1 MNQLEQDLI
10 IEQMD
15 LDLEGKA
22 TLQGGGQALKSS
34 WKFDKGLALQ
44 ADTQQSDKNQDRGA
58 GFEEA
63 VDDID
68 SMREDFRNFNLH
80 CNDINENLSKL
91 AQSKKSKSITAAME
105 TFRAF
110 VSDFRKLDIRLAANS
125 KEFKGHLR
133 STEMYKT
140 KVNNLELE
148 IRKQVDMAAQI
159 QEDNLFFIEQIN
171 RLESAEQ
178 DQQDIFRDY
187 DDKERKI
194 QKELDQRTQDDIKA
208 TREWE
213 VKLADEQRKVLN
225 LEREI
230 ANKRTEVVYLE
241 QKSKNLQIV
250 HEIQKTDNTQN
261 VKDLE
266 KLETLEST
274 FNALKTDF
282 ENVSSERDRFLA
294 EMKMLEDK
302 HTLLWDDFHKETSLT
317 SGLKREN
324 GALNNRVQD
333 LENAALERRRELA
346 SVRNS
351 AMGYELPTGFALTRQ
366 NSVMAGGNPMFSHM
380 GTQQFKESVRSRM
393 DKTSMAYGGWQS
405 NKGSVMSR
413 LPPNFQVTP
422 TVVKDSIGMMRPPLP
437 KAGQFKSSVA
447 GNICMR
453 VEEDFG
459 E

>member
-1 MNQLEQDLI
+1 MEDTNLSENETYKEYFECSTLAQLSQLKHIWLYLSDQEKYIVSAEDFLNCCQDESSLVFDEKSLVSIISLCENRKGMIVLDRLEALMNQLEEDLI
-10 IEQMD
+10 VEQMD
-15 LDLEGKA
+15 LDLQGKA
-22 TLQGGGQALKSS
+22 TLQGGEAFNKSS
-34 WKFDKGLALQ
+34 WKFDKGLNLQ
-44 ADTQQSDKNQDRGA
+44 ADAQQNDNTQDRGA

-80 CNDINENLSKL
+80 CNDINENLNKL
-91 AQSKKSKSITAAME
+91 AQSKKSKSITEALG

-110 VSDFRKLDIRLAANS
+110 VSDFRKLDMRLAANS

-133 STEMYKT
+133 STDMYKT

-178 DQQDIFRDY
+178 DQNEIFRDY

-194 QKELDQRTQDDIKA
+194 QKELDLRREDDIIS

-230 ANKRTEVVYLE
+230 DNKRTEIVYLE

-250 HEIQKTDNTQN
+250 HEIQKTDNTAN
-261 VKDLE
+261 EKSLEKFEDLE
-266 KLETLEST
+266 AT
-274 FNALKTDF
+274 FSALKMDF
-282 ENVSSERDRFLA
+282 DNVCSERDRFLQ
-294 EMKMLEDK
+294 EMKMLKDK
-302 HTLLWDDFHKETSLT
+302 HTLLWDDFHKETSMT

-324 GALNNRVQD
+324 GSLIARV
-333 LENAALERRRELA
+333 
-346 SVRNS
+346 
-351 AMGYELPTGFALTRQ
+351 
-366 NSVMAGGNPMFSHM
+366 
-380 GTQQFKESVRSRM
+380 
-393 DKTSMAYGGWQS
+393 
-405 NKGSVMSR
+405 
-413 LPPNFQVTP
+413 
-422 TVVKDSIGMMRPPLP
+422 
-437 KAGQFKSSVA
+437 
-447 GNICMR
+447 
-453 VEEDFG
+453 
-459 E
+459 

>member
-1 MNQLEQDLI
+1 MEDTNLSQNETYKEYFECATLAQLNQIKHIWLYLSDQEKYIVSAEDFLNCCQDESSLVFDELSLVSIISLCENQKGMIVLDSLEKLMNQLEQDLI

-15 LDLEGKA
+15 LDLQGKA
-22 TLQGGGQALKSS
+22 TLQAGEAFNKSS
-34 WKFDKGLALQ
+34 WKFDKGLNLQ
-44 ADTQQSDKNQDRGA
+44 AGAQQNDNTQDRGA

-80 CNDINENLSKL
+80 CNEINENLNKL
-91 AQSKKSKSITAAME
+91 AHSKKSKSITEALE

-110 VSDFRKLDIRLAANS
+110 VSDFRNLDMRLAANS

-178 DQQDIFRDY
+178 DQNEIFRDY

-194 QKELDQRTQDDIKA
+194 QKELDEIRESEKIL

-225 LEREI
+225 FEREI
-230 ANKRTEVVYLE
+230 DNKRTEIVYLE

-250 HEIQKTDNTQN
+250 HEIQKTDNTANEKSLQ
-261 VKDLE
+261 KFEDLDA
-266 KLETLEST
+266 T
-274 FNALKTDF
+274 FNALKMDF
-282 ENVSSERDRFLA
+282 ENVSSERDRFLQ

-302 HTLLWDDFHKETSLT
+302 HTLLWDDFHKETSMT
-317 SGLKREN
+317 NGLKREN
-324 GALNNRVQD
+324 GALNARV
-333 LENAALERRRELA
+333 
-346 SVRNS
+346 
-351 AMGYELPTGFALTRQ
+351 
-366 NSVMAGGNPMFSHM
+366 
-380 GTQQFKESVRSRM
+380 
-393 DKTSMAYGGWQS
+393 
-405 NKGSVMSR
+405 
-413 LPPNFQVTP
+413 
-422 TVVKDSIGMMRPPLP
+422 
-437 KAGQFKSSVA
+437 
-447 GNICMR
+447 
-453 VEEDFG
+453 
-459 E
+459 